1 MRYPILLI
9 PSYGADRGRGRGA
22 GARGRL
28 PCEVSSD
35 APPPAIHE
43 AHSTPGSPPRFHRM
57 QGPSAS
63 WKHPSWPSKT
73 GLGEAGIGEEFR
85 TPLRNL
91 QGQTELSY
99 QSSYCKKQRTIC
111 GTAQQTQKSLE
122 VINHTA
128 RARVGVRYTR
138 RRIVGASCCRPRPSQ
153 KSYPI
158 LPGWMGGQC
167 LLRLGW

>member
-43 AHSTPGSPPRFHRM
+43 AHSTPGSPPRFHRI

-128 RARVGVRYTR
+128 RARARGRTLHSPQDC
-138 RRIVGASCCRPRPSQ
+138 GS
-153 KSYPI
+153 
-158 LPGWMGGQC
+158 
-167 LLRLGW
+167 LLLQA